1 MKHINRIVENEFSNE
16 TNKSFEDIFLFGFGF
31 LKIKIYSEFR
41 GTTSGYKMFVNVCFF
56 NKNILHWTYRD
67 TYYRKFYYNT

>member
-1 MKHINRIVENEFSNE
+1 MKHINRIVENEFSDE

-41 GTTSGYKMFVNVCFF
+41 GLNYPQLKQWDF
-56 NKNILHWTYRD
+56 
-67 TYYRKFYYNT
+67 